1 MDYNDKLTELLIE
14 LLGTETVLNE
24 LLRAL
29 TSDEVKYNMDY
40 IARNYDIS
48 TEDL

>member
-1 MDYNDKLTELLIE
+1 MDYNNRLKELLMELIGSETILDE
-14 LLGTETVLNE
+14 LLLT
-24 LLRAL
+24 L
-29 TSDEVKYNMDY
+29 TSDEVKNNLEC